1 MSTTRALSENHLNP
15 NHSSTTKCTSEKDFP
30 RSPMQA
36 SPDSSNSPVSSHNE
50 LLQEPPVAKPR
61 ATPLPWAHLV
71 VVFIIFVTDVLAMT
85 SLTPY
90 LPFLVESF
98 GVVHDRTKLGYVAG
112 LVASSYYFAQ
122 LFSSIFWGW
131 VSDRVGRRPVMLI
144 GCFSSCV
151 CSLAFGF
158 SRTLSWALVCR
169 LSYGGLNGILGSMK
183 TSLSEVTDKTNQAKA
198 FSYIG
203 LSFGIGQFLGPL
215 MGGTLA
221 LPVETYP
228 SLFLPSSP
236 LYPIKSFLEYFP
248 FFLPNF
254 VIFLVTLCGTI
265 IGLFLLNESNQDVLD
280 KRERK
285 KKAADEQNLLRH
297 VNTHPGTPSAENL
310 NQEDTPIKPVE
321 KRSFFASLKQSE
333 ILSTPAPL
341 TTSLIYSTL
350 GFNSVLFS
358 EVLPLWAVLSPKK
371 WGIDFNS
378 SDLGVLMS
386 ASGIFI
392 LFFNL
397 IFLHKIIDRIGALN
411 TLRTGALLG
420 MPFLCIFPEISLF
433 FFPRPAM
440 FLVWS
445 TLFILVLIRQL
456 TSQLCFSPSIM
467 MINNSV
473 TFRSMG
479 TINGIS
485 QSAVAFMRALSPALG
500 GSVFAMSV
508 NNNIIPF
515 DVHLVWVWMAL
526 NNLITMSLSF
536 LLPKSI
542 NEPKNVPATMETEL
556 NDDEPKDIEMTAM
569 GGH

>member
-1 MSTTRALSENHLNP
+1 
-15 NHSSTTKCTSEKDFP
+15 
-30 RSPMQA
+30 
-36 SPDSSNSPVSSHNE
+36 
-50 LLQEPPVAKPR
+50 
-61 ATPLPWAHLV
+61 
-71 VVFIIFVTDVLAMT
+71 
-85 SLTPY
+85 
-90 LPFLVESF
+90 
-98 GVVHDRTKLGYVAG
+98 
-112 LVASSYYFAQ
+112 
-122 LFSSIFWGW
+122 
-131 VSDRVGRRPVMLI
+131 
-144 GCFSSCV
+144 
-151 CSLAFGF
+151 
-158 SRTLSWALVCR
+158 
-169 LSYGGLNGILGSMK
+169 MK

-386 ASGIFI
+386 ASHIEDRGPLGHAIFVHI
-392 LFFNL
+392 
-397 IFLHKIIDRIGALN
+397 
-411 TLRTGALLG
+411 
-420 MPFLCIFPEISLF
+420 
-433 FFPRPAM
+433 PRD
-440 FLVWS
+440 FLVFLPKARNVSGVEHTLYPRSDSPIDIS
-445 TLFILVLIRQL
+445 TLLLSFNHDDQQFCHFQEL
-456 TSQLCFSPSIM
+456 
-467 MINNSV
+467 
-473 TFRSMG
+473 G